1 MARLRVVSGPLAG
14 QTIDVENEVVIGR
27 EDTDLTIDDVE
38 LSRRHAVVRRHA
50 SRLQVE
56 DLGSTNGTYVDGI
69 RIEEPT
75 ILGGG
80 AEIQLGTT
88 KLVVEGVLPAGAG
101 AEGETPQARA
111 SQATRASIEIP
122 PEMQKQ
128 PAAAGAA
135 AAATGGA
142 AAAAPPTAV
151 APPKRSEPLA
161 PFNPPEKR
169 QPQRGLASRSWL
181 PVALSYGSVIVTA
194 IALVLYFA
202 LRSARGVWS
211 AVRGR
216 ADRSLCRTAR
226 AAAARTARAA
236 AAVTRGRADAA
247 GRTKLPAGSEIR
259 LATSATRSR

>member
-1 MARLRVVSGPLAG
+1 MSGPLAG
-14 QTIDVENEVVIGR
+14 QTIDVDTEVVIGR

-56 DLGSTNGTYVDGI
+56 DLGSTNGTYVDGT

-88 KLVVEGVLPAGAG
+88 KLVVEGVLPAGRET
-101 AEGETPQARA
+101 AEPETPASRA
-111 SQATRASIEIP
+111 SQPTRASIEIP

-128 PAAAGAA
+128 PVGAATAAAG
-135 AAATGGA
+135 TS
-142 AAAAPPTAV
+142 APPTAV
-151 APPKRSEPLA
+151 SQPKPAQPLA

-169 QPQRGLASRSWL
+169 TPQRGLASRSWL
-181 PVALSYGSVIVTA
+181 PVVLSYGSVILTA

-202 LRSARGVWS
+202 LR
-211 AVRGR
+211 
-216 ADRSLCRTAR
+216 
-226 AAAARTARAA
+226 
-236 AAVTRGRADAA
+236 
-247 GRTKLPAGSEIR
+247 
-259 LATSATRSR
+259 

>member
-1 MARLRVVSGPLAG
+1 VSGPLAG

-56 DLGSTNGTYVDGI
+56 DLGSTNGTYVDGT

-80 AEIQLGTT
+80 AEIQLGIT
-88 KLVVEGVLPAGAG
+88 KLVVEGVLPAGREG
-101 AEGETPQARA
+101 ADADTPETRA

-128 PAAAGAA
+128 PAAAAA
-135 AAATGGA
+135 ASSPS
-142 AAAAPPTAV
+142 PPTAV
-151 APPKRSEPLA
+151 SPPKPAQPLA
-161 PFNPPEKR
+161 PFAPPEKR
-169 QPQRGLASRSWL
+169 SPQRGLASRSWV
-181 PVALSYGSVIVTA
+181 PVALSYGTVIVTA

-202 LRSARGVWS
+202 LR
-211 AVRGR
+211 
-216 ADRSLCRTAR
+216 
-226 AAAARTARAA
+226 
-236 AAVTRGRADAA
+236 
-247 GRTKLPAGSEIR
+247 
-259 LATSATRSR
+259 

>member
-1 MARLRVVSGPLAG
+1 MSGPLAG

-56 DLGSTNGTYVDGI
+56 DLGSTNGTYVDGT

-88 KLVVEGVLPAGAG
+88 KLVVEGVLPAGHEG
-101 AEGETPQARA
+101 ATPESRA
-111 SQATRASIEIP
+111 SQATQASIEIP

-128 PAAAGAA
+128 PAGASATAA
-135 AAATGGA
+135 AAGGDA
-142 AAAAPPTAV
+142 AAPAPPTAV
-151 APPKRSEPLA
+151 SPPKRAEPLA

-169 QPQRGLASRSWL
+169 QPQRGLASRSWV
-181 PVALSYGSVIVTA
+181 PVALSYGSVILTA

-202 LRSARGVWS
+202 LR
-211 AVRGR
+211 
-216 ADRSLCRTAR
+216 
-226 AAAARTARAA
+226 
-236 AAVTRGRADAA
+236 
-247 GRTKLPAGSEIR
+247 
-259 LATSATRSR
+259 

>member
-1 MARLRVVSGPLAG
+1 MSGPLAG

-56 DLGSTNGTYVDGI
+56 DLGSTNGTYVDGT

-80 AEIQLGTT
+80 AEIQLGIT
-88 KLVVEGVLPAGAG
+88 KIVVEGVLPAGASG
-101 AEGETPQARA
+101 ESETAEARA
-111 SQATRASIEIP
+111 SQATRASISIP

-135 AAATGGA
+135 AAATAGA
-142 AAAAPPTAV
+142 AAPGPPTAV
-151 APPKRSEPLA
+151 SPPRAEPLA

-181 PVALSYGSVIVTA
+181 PVVLSYGSVILTA

-202 LRSARGVWS
+202 LR
-211 AVRGR
+211 
-216 ADRSLCRTAR
+216 
-226 AAAARTARAA
+226 
-236 AAVTRGRADAA
+236 
-247 GRTKLPAGSEIR
+247 
-259 LATSATRSR
+259 

>member
-14 QTIDVENEVVIGR
+14 QTIDVDTEVVIGR

-56 DLGSTNGTYVDGI
+56 DLGSTNGTYVDGT

-88 KLVVEGVLPAGAG
+88 KLVVEGVLPAGREG
-101 AEGETPQARA
+101 AEPETPGSRA
-111 SQATRASIEIP
+111 SQPTRASIEIP

-128 PAAAGAA
+128 PAGAA
-135 AAATGGA
+135 AAAAGTS
-142 AAAAPPTAV
+142 APPTAV
-151 APPKRSEPLA
+151 SQPKPAQPLA

-169 QPQRGLASRSWL
+169 TPQRGLASRSWL
-181 PVALSYGSVIVTA
+181 PVVLSYGSVILTA
-194 IALVLYFA
+194 IGLVLYFA
-202 LRSARGVWS
+202 LR
-211 AVRGR
+211 
-216 ADRSLCRTAR
+216 
-226 AAAARTARAA
+226 
-236 AAVTRGRADAA
+236 
-247 GRTKLPAGSEIR
+247 
-259 LATSATRSR
+259 

>member
-38 LSRRHAVVRRHA
+38 LSRRHAVVRPHA

-56 DLGSTNGTYVDGI
+56 DLGSTNGTYVDGT

-80 AEIQLGTT
+80 AEIRIGTT
-88 KLVVEGVLPAGAG
+88 KLVVEGVLPAGREGAG
-101 AEGETPQARA
+101 ADTAAARA

-128 PAAAGAA
+128 PAAAAA
-135 AAATGGA
+135 ASSP
-142 AAAAPPTAV
+142 APPTA
-151 APPKRSEPLA
+151 ASPPKPAQPLA

-169 QPQRGLASRSWL
+169 SPQRGLASRSWV
-181 PVALSYGSVIVTA
+181 PVALSYGTVIVTA

-202 LRSARGVWS
+202 LR
-211 AVRGR
+211 
-216 ADRSLCRTAR
+216 
-226 AAAARTARAA
+226 
-236 AAVTRGRADAA
+236 
-247 GRTKLPAGSEIR
+247 
-259 LATSATRSR
+259 

>member
-14 QTIDVENEVVIGR
+14 QTIDVETEVVIGR

-56 DLGSTNGTYVDGI
+56 DLGSTNGTYVDGT

-80 AEIQLGTT
+80 AEIQLGIT
-88 KLVVEGVLPAGAG
+88 KLVVEGVLPAGREG
-101 AEGETPQARA
+101 AEPETPESRA

-128 PAAAGAA
+128 PAAASASA
-135 AAATGGA
+135 P
-142 AAAAPPTAV
+142 APPTAV
-151 APPKRSEPLA
+151 SPPKRAEALA

-169 QPQRGLASRSWL
+169 SPQRGLASRSWV
-181 PVALSYGSVIVTA
+181 PVALSYGTVIATA

-202 LRSARGVWS
+202 LR
-211 AVRGR
+211 
-216 ADRSLCRTAR
+216 
-226 AAAARTARAA
+226 
-236 AAVTRGRADAA
+236 
-247 GRTKLPAGSEIR
+247 
-259 LATSATRSR
+259 